1 MKCNIIISFF
11 QAFLIFFCIC
21 IWYFLYISGRPHNQP
36 KTTTSLT
43 ATSPTTH
50 TLEMKRSRD
59 ELEGDSSATGSASNV
74 SEPAV
79 KKSSVDGNSTT
90 TENQTAA
97 QGQSSTNTSSGV
109 VGDAAGAGSMQVY
122 GAAAPGR
129 AYHASTGGAVHGAP
143 GALGVGT
150 PANAP
155 AVPTAAAAAAITTS
169 GNASGVHESGANA
182 AVASNVTSSAMSGA
196 TQTNEGPHS
205 TGNVVPVGGSGASTK
220 TLSVVDNK
228 VPTMQEPEPQQQG
241 KLKVEDALAYLA
253 KVKGE
258 FQDDPEN
265 PHIYNLFLDIMK
277 NFKSQQIDTPGVI
290 SQVSQLFRGHDHLI
304 LGFNTFLPPD
314 QKISR
319 EQLRKMNA
327 IHTKKRKQTQAALK
341 AQAKMS
347 IMAQKPT
354 KAPKQKKAKKNQ
366 PNMLNQTASQIPQTG
381 SSTQPPFGF
390 EHAITYVIVYAV
402 FAYQTP
408 YLCHCCLFVC
418 CCQSSGNNL
427 IPPYCIIA
435 SLHFLILLIIL

>member
-1 MKCNIIISFF
+1 VELNALQEKLALQEFEI
-11 QAFLIFFCIC
+11 
-21 IWYFLYISGRPHNQP
+21 
-36 KTTTSLT
+36 
-43 ATSPTTH
+43 AT
-50 TLEMKRSRD
+50 LRE
-59 ELEGDSSATGSASNV
+59 
-74 SEPAV
+74 
-79 KKSSVDGNSTT
+79 
-90 TENQTAA
+90 
-97 QGQSSTNTSSGV
+97 
-109 VGDAAGAGSMQVY
+109 
-122 GAAAPGR
+122 
-129 AYHASTGGAVHGAP
+129 
-143 GALGVGT
+143 
-150 PANAP
+150 ANALLVKEHVLKD
-155 AVPTAAAAAAITTS
+155 ATIASLQDQVRNQNHPT
-169 GNASGVHESGANA
+169 
-182 AVASNVTSSAMSGA
+182 
-196 TQTNEGPHS
+196 
-205 TGNVVPVGGSGASTK
+205 
-220 TLSVVDNK
+220 K
-228 VPTMQEPEPQQQG
+228 VPPATPTEGETTMQEPEPQQQG